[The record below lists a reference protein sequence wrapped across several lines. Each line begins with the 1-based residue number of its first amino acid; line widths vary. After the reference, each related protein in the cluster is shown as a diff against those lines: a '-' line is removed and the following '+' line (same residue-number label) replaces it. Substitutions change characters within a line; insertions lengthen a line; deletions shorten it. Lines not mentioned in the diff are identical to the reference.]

1 MKPSRF
7 DYLRPDSVD
16 EALRMLAE
24 DPDESKILA
33 GGQSLIPVLN
43 FRLASPERLIDI
55 NRLTDLAYL
64 RSVDGDLHIGALTR
78 HATLEKSRLIERRW
92 PLLKEAVHWVAHAA
106 IRNRGTI
113 GGSVSHADSAAELPV
128 ALIALNATIVARS
141 SSRDERCIPAQDF
154 FVGTM
159 TTALEPDELL
169 VEVRVPPLPA
179 GHGYAFEEISR
190 RNGDFG
196 LAGSAVVLTVDEQG
210 TCSEAR
216 ISLLGAAQTP
226 LRVPRAEE
234 RLTGSGIDDAA
245 VEAAVQLA
253 REASEPAGDL
263 HGSAEYRRSLIGVV
277 VRRAINKAVER
288 AKEGRDATPHHD
300 H

>member
-1 MKPSRF
+1 MKPSVF
-7 DYLRPDSVD
+7 EYLRPESID

-24 DPDESKILA
+24 DPDDSKILA

-43 FRLASPERLIDI
+43 FRMASPERLIDI

-64 RSVDGDLHIGALTR
+64 RSADGELRIGALTR
-78 HATLEKSRLIERRW
+78 HAMLEKSGLIERRW
-92 PLLKEAVHWVAHAA
+92 PLLKAAAHWVAHAA

-128 ALIALNATIVARS
+128 ALTALNASIVARS
-141 SSRDERCIPAQDF
+141 STRGARLIPASEF

-159 TTALEPDELL
+159 TTAMEPDEIL
-169 VEVRVPPLPA
+169 VEIRVPALPA

-196 LAGSAVVLTVDEQG
+196 LAGAGVVLSIDAEGKVSDP
-210 TCSEAR
+210 R

-226 LRVPRAEE
+226 LRATEAEE
-234 RLTGSGIDDAA
+234 RLAGAVADEQAIDDAVRLA
-245 VEAAVQLA
+245 CEAA
-253 REASEPAGDL
+253 EPIGDL
-263 HGSAEYRRSLIGVV
+263 HGSADYRRSLIGVV
-277 VRRAINKAVER
+277 VRRGINNAVTR
-288 AKEGRDATPHHD
+288 AKAGRDATPQHNR
-300 H
+300 

>member
-43 FRLASPERLIDI
+43 FRMASPERLIDI
-55 NRLTDLAYL
+55 NRLSDLAYL
-64 RSVDGDLHIGALTR
+64 RSVDGSLHMGALTR

-128 ALIALNATIVARS
+128 ALTALNATIVARS
-141 SSRDERCIPAQDF
+141 SSRGERCIPAQDF

-159 TTALEPDELL
+159 TTAMEPDELL

-179 GHGYAFEEISR
+179 GHGFAFEEISR

-196 LAGSAVVLTVDEQG
+196 LAGSAVVLTVDQQG
-210 TCSEAR
+210 TCSDAR

-226 LRVPRAEE
+226 LRVPRAEV
-234 RLTGSGIDDAA
+234 RLTGSVIDDAA
-245 VEAAVQLA
+245 VEEAVQLA
-253 REASEPAGDL
+253 CEASEPTGDL

-288 AKEGRDATPHHD
+288 AKEGRDATPRHD

>member
-64 RSVDGDLHIGALTR
+64 RAVDGGLHIGALTR

-128 ALIALNATIVARS
+128 ALTALDATIVARS
-141 SSRDERCIPAQDF
+141 SSRGERCIPAQDF

-159 TTALEPDELL
+159 TTAMEPDELL
-169 VEVRVPPLPA
+169 VEIRVPPLPA
-179 GHGYAFEEISR
+179 DHGYAFEEISR

-210 TCSEAR
+210 TCSDAR

-234 RLTGSGIDDAA
+234 RLIGSVIDDAA

-253 REASEPAGDL
+253 CEASEPAGDL